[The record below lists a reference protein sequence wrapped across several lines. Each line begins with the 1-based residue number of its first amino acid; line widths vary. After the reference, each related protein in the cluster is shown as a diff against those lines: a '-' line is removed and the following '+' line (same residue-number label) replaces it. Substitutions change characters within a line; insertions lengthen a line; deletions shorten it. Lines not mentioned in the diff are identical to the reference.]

1 MKNTIF
7 LFRIPFLWMHSGVLV
22 MIMLL
27 EGCVSP
33 SLPQRTRELLT
44 DGPVQI
50 DVIVEG
56 KGPAIVLLPSSQ
68 RDSEDFD
75 DLASRLAV
83 QGFRV
88 LRPQP
93 RGMGHSRG
101 PMENLSLHAL
111 ARDVAFTVERLGGG
125 RAVLVGHAYGHF
137 VARVADMNHPGL
149 VRGVVVL
156 GGAAKTFP
164 AGMVEALAVAA
175 NPQRPRDERLKALQL
190 SMFAPG
196 NDPSSWLEGWHPEV
210 TKFYRVAGQ
219 HPPKDVWWPVSN
231 SPILDLQGAQDPW
244 RPESTR
250 NELKDQLG
258 NKVTVRVI
266 PRAGH
271 AMVPEQPEAITQA
284 IVDWIR
290 PLAP

>member
-1 MKNTIF
+1 MIKNA
-7 LFRIPFLWMHSGVLV
+7 FRRCTSCLALGVLASA
-22 MIMLL
+22 LL
-27 EGCVSP
+27 LQGCASP
-33 SLPQRTRELLT
+33 APAQRSRELLRQ
-44 DGPVQI
+44 DQVQI

-56 KGPAIVLLPSSQ
+56 QGPALVLLPSSQ

-75 DLASRLAV
+75 DLAARLAA
-83 QGFRV
+83 QGFKV

-93 RGMGHSRG
+93 RGMGQSRG
-101 PMENLSLHAL
+101 PMQDLSLHAL
-111 ARDVAFTVERLGGG
+111 ARDVAHTVERLGQG

-137 VARVADMNHPGL
+137 VARVADLNHPSL

-175 NPQRPRDERLKALQL
+175 NPQRPPEERLKALQF

-196 NDPSSWLEGWHPEV
+196 NDAASWLQGWHPEL
-210 TKFYRVAGQ
+210 TAAYRSAGQ
-219 HPPKDVWWPVSN
+219 NPPKSVWWPVSN
-231 SPILDLQGAQDPW
+231 SPILDLQGGQDPW

-258 NKVTVRVI
+258 DQVTVRVI

-271 AMVPEQPEAITQA
+271 ALVPEQPEAIAAA
-284 IVDWIR
+284 IADWVR
-290 PLAP
+290 QLPP

>member
-1 MKNTIF
+1 MNKHLSWRDTPR
-7 LFRIPFLWMHSGVLV
+7 RILGIVATAVLAQ
-22 MIMLL
+22 
-27 EGCVSP
+27 GCASP
-33 SLPQRTRELLT
+33 TAPPRSRELLVQ
-44 DGPVQI
+44 DPVQI

-56 KGPAIVLLPSSQ
+56 TGPALVLLPSSQ

-75 DLASRLAV
+75 ELASRLAS

-93 RGMGHSRG
+93 RGMGQSRG
-101 PMENLSLHAL
+101 PMEDLSLHAL
-111 ARDVAFTVERLGGG
+111 ARDVALTIEKLGNG

-137 VARVADMNHPGL
+137 VARVADMNHPHL

-164 AGMVEALAVAA
+164 TGMVEALAVAA
-175 NPQRPRDERLKALQL
+175 NPQRPQEERLKALQF

-196 NDPSSWLEGWHPEV
+196 SDASSWLEGWHPELAAA
-210 TKFYRVAGQ
+210 YRTTGQ
-219 HPPKDVWWPVSN
+219 HPPKSVWWPVSH
-231 SPILDLQGAQDPW
+231 SPVLDLQGSQDPW

-258 NKVTVRVI
+258 DKVTVRVI

-271 AMVPEQPEAITQA
+271 ALVPEQPEAITTA
-284 IVDWIR
+284 ITDWVR
-290 PLAP
+290 QLPP

>member
-1 MKNTIF
+1 MSTFMSFNFIF
-7 LFRIPFLWMHSGVLV
+7 PSLQAFGFVIL
-22 MIMLL
+22 MLL
-27 EGCVSP
+27 GGCAS
-33 SLPQRTRELLT
+33 STYPQRVRQLVT
-44 DGPVQI
+44 DGHVQI

-56 KGPAIVLLPSSQ
+56 NGPTIVLLPSSQ

-75 DLASRLAV
+75 DLASRLAS

-93 RGMGHSRG
+93 RGMGQSRG
-101 PMENLSLHAL
+101 PMDDLSLHAL

-125 RAVLVGHAYGHF
+125 RAVLVGHAFGHF
-137 VARVADMNHPGL
+137 VARVVDMDHSGL

-164 AGMVEALAVAA
+164 TGMVEALAVAA
-175 NPQRPRDERLKALQL
+175 NPQRPREERLNALRL
-190 SMFAPG
+190 SMFALG
-196 NDPSSWLEGWHPEV
+196 NDPTSWLEGWHPEV
-210 TKFYRVAGQ
+210 SKFYRSAGQ
-219 HPPKDVWWPVSN
+219 YPSKDVWWPVSN

-258 NKVTVRVI
+258 NKVTVKVI
-266 PRAGH
+266 QHAGH
-271 AMVPEQPEAITQA
+271 AMVPEQPAAITLA
-284 IVDWIR
+284 ITSWVR
-290 PLAP
+290 NLGP